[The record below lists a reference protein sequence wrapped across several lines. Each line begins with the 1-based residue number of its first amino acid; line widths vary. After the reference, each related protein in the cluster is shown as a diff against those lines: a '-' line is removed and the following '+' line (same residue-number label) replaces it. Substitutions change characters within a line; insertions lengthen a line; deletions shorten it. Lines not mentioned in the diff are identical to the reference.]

1 MSTPAGKTSYP
12 IHLDLTGRR
21 VLVVGAGR
29 VATRKIERLVET
41 PVELHVVA
49 LAASAP
55 VRKLAAQGRLAL
67 AQRAATPRD
76 VDGCFMV
83 ITATDQ
89 ADVNA
94 QVAGWAKAKGALVS
108 RVDAPSESD
117 FTVPA
122 SVRGAQV
129 EATVSTYGDAP
140 SASRRLKRELAA
152 WVQSGPDRFA
162 SEVATLRRVLAGR
175 PDSTQRLR
183 ELNDHGLYEACV
195 AGDEAQIRALIN
207 AASAH
212 PPLDIA
218 PPKHSPTDSPDSGE
232 RP

>member
-1 MSTPAGKTSYP
+1 MSTPARKPSYP

-29 VATRKIERLVET
+29 VATRKIERLAET
-41 PVELHVVA
+41 TVELRVVA

-55 VRKLAAQGRLAL
+55 VRKLADQGRLAL
-67 AQRAATPRD
+67 AQRAAVQHD
-76 VDGCFMV
+76 VAGCFMV
-83 ITATDQ
+83 ITATDR

-94 QVAGWAKAKGALVS
+94 SVAGWAKAEGALVS

-122 SVRGAQV
+122 FVRGAQV
-129 EATVSTYGDAP
+129 EATVSTYGEAP
-140 SASRRLKRELAA
+140 SASRRLKRELQA

-162 SEVATLRRVLAGR
+162 TEVAAQRRALAGR

-183 ELNDHGLYEACV
+183 ELNEQGLYEACV
-195 AGDEAQIRALIN
+195 AGDEARIHTLLN
-207 AASAH
+207 SAIQVE
-212 PPLDIA
+212 LSL
-218 PPKHSPTDSPDSGE
+218 SPTDSPDSGE
-232 RP
+232 RT